1 VNGPNSLSRGNEKVM
16 QVKELQKAVHASL
29 LAALIAVGAYIAIPI
44 PIVPVPIVL
53 QNLFV
58 LLAGLLL
65 GSRWGLASMGL
76 YLLAGSMGIPVFSG
90 GRGGLAHF
98 LGPTGGYLVGFAVCA
113 YVTGFISERFK
124 RGITTDIAAV
134 VAGSLAAY
142 LLGVPWLKLVTGM
155 EWTNACLLGMA
166 PFLIGDAIKAATAV
180 IVARAV
186 RPMLAHSLE
195 TVST

>member
-1 VNGPNSLSRGNEKVM
+1 
-16 QVKELQKAVHASL
+16 
-29 LAALIAVGAYIAIPI
+29 
-44 PIVPVPIVL
+44 
-53 QNLFV
+53 
-58 LLAGLLL
+58 
-65 GSRWGLASMGL
+65 MGL